1 MKNVHNEMR
10 ANIYIY
16 VYVCNEYSVDFSIIF
31 SLVDYERMYRRA
43 RRTFLLVF
51 EKTKR
56 INLLKNAIFNSK
68 NKFIIIIVYIYS
80 IFSFL
85 LQFLNILLAD
95 SFQRMLYA
103 NMLIQE
109 YYRIRDIN
117 ETIQSNYFINM
128 CIHYILKRVARIST
142 RISFFRIILFV

>member
-10 ANIYIY
+10 TNIYIY

-68 NKFIIIIVYIYS
+68 NKFIIIIVYI
-80 IFSFL
+80 F
-85 LQFLNILLAD
+85 D
-95 SFQRMLYA
+95 
-103 NMLIQE
+103 
-109 YYRIRDIN
+109 
-117 ETIQSNYFINM
+117 
-128 CIHYILKRVARIST
+128 
-142 RISFFRIILFV
+142 FFFFCYNF

>member
-43 RRTFLLVF
+43 RRTFLLPVF

-109 YYRIRDIN
+109 YYRIRNIN
-117 ETIQSNYFINM
+117 ETIQSNYFINI
-128 CIHYILKRVARIST
+128 CIH
-142 RISFFRIILFV
+142 